1 MERFL
6 INTKAGE
13 TKVYLEKI
21 AKFYSMLSDTK
32 FTIIRHSNIS
42 GPHDKYD
49 LDKSHVFG
57 ATITKVM
64 RSKGILEVW
73 GTGKEI
79 RDFLYADD
87 LVDFIK
93 RSLRKQKTQYEIF
106 NCGSGEPITVKELCE
121 KIIKISRKDI
131 QIKFNKAKPS
141 IPFDMFLDC
150 SKAKKEIDWSPKTN
164 IDQGITKTL
173 NWWKKN
179 IKK

>member
-1 MERFL
+1 MRDYVHPDDVAES
-6 INTKAGE
+6 
-13 TKVYLEKI
+13 
-21 AKFYSMLSDTK
+21 FYKSYQFMLK
-32 FTIIRHSNIS
+32 NN
-42 GPHDKYD
+42 KN
-49 LDKSHVFG
+49 
-57 ATITKVM
+57 
-64 RSKGILEVW
+64 
-73 GTGKEI
+73 
-79 RDFLYADD
+79 
-87 LVDFIK
+87 
-93 RSLRKQKTQYEIF
+93 EIF

>member
-1 MERFL
+1 M
-6 INTKAGE
+6 
-13 TKVYLEKI
+13 
-21 AKFYSMLSDTK
+21 
-32 FTIIRHSNIS
+32 
-42 GPHDKYD
+42 
-49 LDKSHVFG
+49 
-57 ATITKVM
+57 
-64 RSKGILEVW
+64 

-121 KIIKISRKDI
+121 KIIKISRKDT

-164 IDQGITKTL
+164 IDQASQKHLIGGRKIL
-173 NWWKKN
+173 KN
-179 IKK
+179 RFYKICQKI

>member
-1 MERFL
+1 MIYFFNIFCL
-6 INTKAGE
+6 PQNK
-13 TKVYLEKI
+13 K
-21 AKFYSMLSDTK
+21 
-32 FTIIRHSNIS
+32 IIR
-42 GPHDKYD
+42 
-49 LDKSHVFG
+49 L
-57 ATITKVM
+57 
-64 RSKGILEVW
+64 
-73 GTGKEI
+73 
-79 RDFLYADD
+79 
-87 LVDFIK
+87 
-93 RSLRKQKTQYEIF
+93 QYEIF